1 MTILP
6 IPSSLD
12 TFISFS
18 YLITVVRTFNTMLN
32 RTGESGHPYLVP
44 GFSGKAF
51 NFSPLSVI
59 LAMGLLK
66 WYWYVLTTLLS
77 DVAYLNGS

>member
-32 RTGESGHPYLVP
+32 RTGESGHPCLVP